1 MSQAWKLTSVLKGDT
16 SPASFIIYHGLE
28 NVLLWIAPTA
38 FLFLCGICHN
48 IYIMSPLRNLQFLI
62 QLLHNTLF
70 ELVFIRVAIRVR
82 HGCTAVF
89 PQWINALWWVTCVI
103 FKLTFEAQGTTYPAP
118 FSLSRLCLLSNRVG
132 ASQWLLVIQGKTGC
146 HYTFVWNLGS
156 YWVLWVSC
164 QWVPNEIIVRA
175 RPSVPSLSHAKPRN
189 YMGIA
194 IINADSD
201 IWLNC

>member
-1 MSQAWKLTSVLKGDT
+1 MNCTHSLPLFVRYLSQY
-16 SPASFIIYHGLE
+16 IYYVPSQKH
-28 NVLLWIAPTA
+28 T
-38 FLFLCGICHN
+38 
-48 IYIMSPLRNLQFLI
+48 QFLI
-62 QLLHNTLF
+62 QLLHNTFF
-70 ELVFIRVAIRVR
+70 ELVFVRVAIRLR

-89 PQWINALWWVTCVI
+89 PQWINSLWWVTCVI
-103 FKLTFEAQGTTYPAP
+103 FKLTFEAQAITYPAP

-175 RPSVPSLSHAKPRN
+175 RPSVPSLSRAKPRN

-194 IINADSD
+194 IINANTD